1 MASLRCASRGP
12 QLSSTSRTSGFRP
25 VGMAVQV
32 RGQDLFYELLRRAC
46 MQDEVT
52 RVFLREDKVDVRLSK
67 YLGSAASL
75 NVSRKP

>member
-32 RGQDLFYELLRRAC
+32 RDQDLFYELLRRAC

-52 RVFLREDKVDVRLSK
+52 RVFLREIKVDLDSVIIWVL
-67 YLGSAASL
+67 LLPLEAL
-75 NVSRKP
+75 